1 MKSINPPDKVIP
13 IFTPKI
19 FITANETPANKQW
32 IPYKAGAM
40 NRKENSNGSVIPVK
54 KAVKAPDSKIPLA
67 NTFLSGFASLY
78 MA

>member
-1 MKSINPPDKVIP
+1 
-13 IFTPKI
+13 
-19 FITANETPANKQW
+19 
-32 IPYKAGAM
+32 M

-78 MA
+78 MAQAAAGKPNIMNGNFPVMKAPAVSATPSRICWKKIC